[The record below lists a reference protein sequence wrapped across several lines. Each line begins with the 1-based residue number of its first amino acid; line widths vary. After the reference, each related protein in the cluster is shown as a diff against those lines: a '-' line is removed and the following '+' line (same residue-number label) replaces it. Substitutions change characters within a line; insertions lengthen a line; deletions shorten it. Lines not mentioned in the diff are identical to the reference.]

1 MEKYP
6 KPDWGLISALL
17 CPKVFRG
24 TLFMLVSPSPSPK
37 TTLPE
42 AGLLSQHVTKSK
54 DSAVKTKGTIQDV
67 KEVMTNISHTLEAK
81 LTPGNKNIPSNKN
94 IQKKRLCQSPVIPKP
109 LPGHCTV
116 FKQISTEMNS
126 LQNRQNTEQLWSL
139 FYLAS
144 ENSEL
149 GAEKRTVNQFSGWE
163 KLLVHPSPH
172 SASQMSGKCSSVA
185 ENVALF
191 PLLFNS
197 LRSSPQKKCALF
209 AF

>member
-1 MEKYP
+1 MSKGIPWHSFYAGQP
-6 KPDWGLISALL
+6 
-17 CPKVFRG
+17 
-24 TLFMLVSPSPSPK
+24 
-37 TTLPE
+37 LP
-42 AGLLSQHVTKSK
+42 KSK
-54 DSAVKTKGTIQDV
+54 NYAARSWLTVPACHKEQRQHNEDKGTIQDV

-149 GAEKRTVNQFSGWE
+149 GVEKRTVKQFSGWE